1 MGKLMSVAAFAASAL
16 MALPAMAA
24 DLHEANGV
32 SGVVRISSFD
42 KSRTQILREID
53 AAAIKVCANASG
65 VTCLGQSRYEGE
77 RQLDALTRRKR
88 LASGRI
94 DVARWAPSA
103 ARTVVAQN
111 AGGGDKQHLAQSGRM
126 ALALNESP

>member
-24 DLHEANGV
+24 DLHGANGV
-32 SGVVRISSFD
+32 GGVVRISSVD

-53 AAAIKVCANASG
+53 AAAIKVCANTAG

-88 LASGRI
+88 LSAGRI
-94 DVARWAPSA
+94 SVARWAPVA
-103 ARTVVAQN
+103 AQRMIAAQDA
-111 AGGGDKQHLAQSGRM
+111 AGGGKRRNGPIR
-126 ALALNESP
+126 ALAMN